1 MWREL
6 DISVKELVPV
16 TMAAALWGPQWSGKH
31 ICFHSD
37 NKAVVAV
44 LQRRSAKSPPLMQLL
59 RCVSLFSAFYGFHF
73 SAKHVPGVLNEM
85 ADALSR
91 NKIAHTSSCISQ
103 VPQFHLSR
111 QLHRLLIS
119 ERPDWG
125 SQSWTELFSSSLSV
139 GLPNPPRKCT
149 SQVNDAS

>member
-1 MWREL
+1 
-6 DISVKELVPV
+6 
-16 TMAAALWGPQWSGKH
+16 MASGVAESGHICKRTGPGYSLWGPQWSGKH

-37 NKAVVAV
+37 NMAVVAV

-73 SAKHVPGVLNEM
+73 SAKHVPGVLNEV
-85 ADALSR
+85 ADAISR
-91 NKIAHTSSCISQ
+91 DKIAHTSSCISQ

-119 ERPDWG
+119 KRPDWG
-125 SQSWTELFSSSLSV
+125 SQSWTELFSSSLIV
-139 GLPNPPRKCT
+139 VLPNTP
-149 SQVNDAS
+149 